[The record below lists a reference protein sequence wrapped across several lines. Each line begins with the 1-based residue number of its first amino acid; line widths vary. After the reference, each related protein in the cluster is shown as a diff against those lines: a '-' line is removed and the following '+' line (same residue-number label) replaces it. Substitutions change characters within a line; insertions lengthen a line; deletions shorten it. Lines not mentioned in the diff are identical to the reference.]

1 MNQIIAIIL
10 EGKGCY
16 TSADFVS
23 VKIFNDMQS
32 ALDFQIEN
40 TLGGKHWKK
49 VELVAEGESVETG
62 AEPEDFK

>member
-1 MNQIIAIIL
+1 MNPIIAIIL
-10 EGKGCY
+10 EGKGY
-16 TSADFVS
+16 YSSADFVS

-49 VELVAEGESVETG
+49 VELVTEGQSIETG
-62 AEPEDFK
+62 VEPSDFV